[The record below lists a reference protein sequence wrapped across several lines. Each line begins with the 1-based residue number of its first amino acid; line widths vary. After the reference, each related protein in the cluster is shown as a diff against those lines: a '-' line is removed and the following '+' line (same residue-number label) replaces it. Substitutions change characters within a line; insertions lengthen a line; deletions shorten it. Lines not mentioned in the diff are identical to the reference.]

1 MFSSFRTVHT
11 FSKAAMQDPT
21 SPPMEP
27 STSAVKLAERLAT
40 TLKPIWEA
48 METYRRPPGNRMILV
63 DLTVDGLNT
72 GITQCLLG
80 KYLGWQLNAVPC
92 GLAFDVQAVPPV
104 MRALYEGF
112 GYSQFFTLSPII
124 RRLMDADPSLAAMGP
139 KLVEGW
145 PREGAALRQRLLDL
159 RFDGLPVGDLVYDTH
174 LRHTGKPTIETLD
187 NRLVA
192 HIAEAYIYYKAA
204 QTILAS
210 GTIQAVATLHMV
222 YYHLGI
228 LSRLAMAMGIP
239 VIQSL
244 SVNPFR
250 VKRYSSFLQARD
262 ALGQFETREF
272 DHVFRH
278 ERDIA
283 TGFARAYLERRLAGQ
298 AELGFKDGFEGA
310 YGSNR
315 RRYAK
320 DELCRS
326 LGWDPAKPI
335 VVLMA
340 HVFHESPHAVGGNL
354 YADYCEWL
362 AETLE
367 VAARNPQINW
377 LLKKHPQ
384 QKYFDEALRKSPDLV
399 PDDETMQRLMAPAQG
414 AHHIALC
421 PSDLH
426 TASLIASS
434 HAIVT
439 QHGRAGY
446 EFAACGVPV
455 VTTARAAYGGLGFT
469 VEPCNRADYIQ
480 ILETIARLPPLTE
493 EQRERALTYIYL
505 FFEKSR
511 VRSSLLPDIEN
522 RGFWAPPYGAE
533 LLEQI
538 LERTGAYDPRRD
550 PLFLRIQSML
560 RHDHTGLFDLSGLDL
575 PLR

>member
-1 MFSSFRTVHT
+1 MPDQADARIHELSERIADRLKEAF
-11 FSKAAMQDPT
+11 
-21 SPPMEP
+21 EP
-27 STSAVKLAERLAT
+27 L
-40 TLKPIWEA
+40 EA
-48 METYRRPPGNRMILV
+48 YRRAPTNRLVLV
-63 DLTVDGLNT
+63 DLTVDALHSNLTQPLLAKYAAWETSAGL
-72 GITQCLLG
+72 
-80 KYLGWQLNAVPC
+80 C
-92 GLAFDVQAVPPV
+92 GLVFDVQQLSQSA
-104 MRALYEGF
+104 RLFCTAF
-112 GYSQFFTLSPII
+112 GCTQFFGINPII
-124 RRLMDADPSLAAMGP
+124 RKVMAEDPTLATIGP
-139 KLVEGW
+139 KLVADWPTEG
-145 PREGAALRQRLLDL
+145 PALRRAILDL
-159 RFDGLPVGDLVYDTH
+159 RFEGLPVGDLIYDTH
-174 LRHTGKPTIETLD
+174 LRQTGKPTIDRLD
-187 NRLVA
+187 NRLITHV
-192 HIAEAYIYYKAA
+192 AEAFIYYKAA
-204 QTILAS
+204 QTIL
-210 GTIQAVATLHMV
+210 GTGIIQAIVTMHMV

-310 YGSNR
+310 YGSSR

-399 PDDETMQRLMAPAQG
+399 PDDETMRRLMAPAQG

-469 VEPCNRADYIQ
+469 VEPCNRDDYIEL
-480 ILETIARLPPLTE
+480 LETIDRLPPLTE

-533 LLEQI
+533 LLEQT

-550 PLFLRIQSML
+550 PLFLRVQSML
-560 RHDHTGLFDLSGLDL
+560 RHDHTGLFDLSGLDR
-575 PLR
+575 PPQ

>member
-1 MFSSFRTVHT
+1 
-11 FSKAAMQDPT
+11 MQDPT
-21 SPPMEP
+21 SPRTAP
-27 STSAVKLAERLAT
+27 STSTAELAERLAA
-40 TLKPIWEA
+40 TLKPTWES
-48 METYRRPPGNRMILV
+48 MEAYRRPPGNRMILV
-63 DLTVDGLNT
+63 DLTVDGLNS
-72 GITQCLLG
+72 GLTQCLLG

-92 GLAFDVQAVPPV
+92 GLAFDVQAIPPV

-112 GYSQFFTLSPII
+112 GYSQFFTLSPTI

-159 RFDGLPVGDLVYDTH
+159 RFDGLPVGDLIYDTH

-250 VKRYSSFLQARD
+250 VKRYNSFLQARD
-262 ALGQFETREF
+262 AVGRFDEREF
-272 DHVFRH
+272 DHILRH
-278 ERDIA
+278 ERDTA
-283 TGFARAYLERRLAGQ
+283 LGFARDYLERRFAGK

-310 YGSNR
+310 YGSGR

-320 DELCRS
+320 EELCRS
-326 LGWDPAKPI
+326 LNWDPAKPI
-335 VVLMA
+335 IVLMS

-354 YADYCEWL
+354 YPDYYDWL
-362 AETLE
+362 ADTLD
-367 VAARNPQINW
+367 VAARTPQVNW

-384 QKYFDEALRKSPDLV
+384 QKYFDEILRHSPDLV
-399 PDDETMQRLMAPAQG
+399 PDDETMRRLMTPVEG
-414 AHHIALC
+414 AAHVALC
-421 PSDLH
+421 PPDLH

-455 VTTARAAYGGLGFT
+455 VTTAHAAYGGLGFT
-469 VEPCNRADYIQ
+469 MEPRTRADYVAV
-480 ILETIARLPPLTE
+480 LERIDGLAPLDQE
-493 EQRERALTYIYL
+493 RRDRALAYIYM

-522 RGFWAPPYGAE
+522 RGFWAPPLGE
-533 LLEQI
+533 EFLEDVLARAQDF
-538 LERTGAYDPRRD
+538 DPRSD
-550 PLFLRIQSML
+550 PLFRRVRSML
-560 RHDHTGLFDLSGLDL
+560 RNDYTSLLDL
-575 PLR
+575 TGSD

>member
-1 MFSSFRTVHT
+1 
-11 FSKAAMQDPT
+11 MQDTPT
-21 SPPMEP
+21 SM
-27 STSAVKLAERLAT
+27 TAAVPGVAGTVGLAEQVAEI
-40 TLKPIWEA
+40 LKAKWGPLEI
-48 METYRRPPGNRMILV
+48 YRRPQANRVVLV
-63 DLTVDGLNT
+63 DLTVDGLNS
-72 GITQCLLG
+72 GLTQCLFG
-80 KYLGWQLNAVPC
+80 KYLGWHLNAVPC
-92 GLAFDVQAVPPV
+92 GLTFDVQAIPPAS
-104 MRALYEGF
+104 RALYEGF
-112 GYSQFFTLSPII
+112 GYGQFFTLSPIV
-124 RRLMDADPSLAAMGP
+124 RRLMEADPSLAAMGP
-139 KLVEGW
+139 KLVAGW
-145 PREGAALRQRLLDL
+145 PTEGAALRQAVLDL
-159 RFDGLPVGDLVYDTH
+159 RFEGLPVGDLIYDTH
-174 LRHTGKPTIETLD
+174 LRHTGKPTIERLD

-192 HIAEAYIYYKAA
+192 HIAEAFIYYKAA
-204 QTILAS
+204 QTILAT

-228 LSRLAMAMGIP
+228 LSRLAIAMGIP

-250 VKRYSSFLQARD
+250 IKRFTSFLQARD
-262 ALGQFETREF
+262 AVGQFDPREF
-272 DHVFRH
+272 DHVLTR
-278 ERDIA
+278 ERETA
-283 TGFARAYLERRLAGQ
+283 LGFARDYLERRFSGK

-320 DELCRS
+320 EDLCRS
-326 LGWDPAKPI
+326 LNWDPEKPI

-354 YADYCEWL
+354 YADYYDWL

-367 VAARNPQINW
+367 VAARTPQVNW

-384 QKYFDEALRKSPDLV
+384 QKYFDEILKHSPDLV
-399 PDDETMQRLMAPAQG
+399 PDDETMRRLLAPVAG
-414 AHHIALC
+414 AAHVALC
-421 PSDLH
+421 PPDLH

-469 VEPCNRADYIQ
+469 VEPKNRGDYVAL
-480 ILETIARLPPLTE
+480 LETIDRLAPLDQ
-493 EQRERALTYIYL
+493 EQRDRALCYIYL

-511 VRSSLLPDIEN
+511 VRTTLLPDIEN

-533 LLEQI
+533 FLEEV
-538 LERTGAYDPRRD
+538 LERARSFDPRED
-550 PLFLRIQSML
+550 PLFRRVRAML
-560 RHDHTGLFDLSGLDL
+560 RNDYTGLLDL
-575 PLR
+575 TGSD